1 MLDYLDGA
9 INNSDVEPDLEFI
22 KKSLIKVLNAHNHQI
37 ANLEMFSLIHWK
49 QVLLNDKEIF
59 EDLVPED
66 YTKMLDQGTGV
77 EIQEVL
83 DDLKWQSNQMQKVI
97 IDNIETFQRSYF
109 DLQAPL
115 GKIEKISEDI
125 SHDKVNLEPEF
136 NKIWAYEQNEN
147 FDDDFVLKLEQA
159 FQSNFEK
166 LDNVVKELYEFISQQ
181 TKKFKD
187 KEYQITQ
194 KFTNSDAS

>member
-9 INNSDVEPDLEFI
+9 INSSDVEPDLEFI

-83 DDLKWQSNQMQKVI
+83 DDLKWQSNQMQRVI
-97 IDNIETFQRSYF
+97 IDNIETFQRSYI
-109 DLQAPL
+109 DLQTPL
-115 GKIEKISEDI
+115 SKI
-125 SHDKVNLEPEF
+125 
-136 NKIWAYEQNEN
+136 
-147 FDDDFVLKLEQA
+147 
-159 FQSNFEK
+159 
-166 LDNVVKELYEFISQQ
+166 
-181 TKKFKD
+181 
-187 KEYQITQ
+187 
-194 KFTNSDAS
+194 